1 MRKLWLVLILAMAG
15 VGTMKAQETQERTE
29 PSVDLLTYYT
39 DSTLDGLSGIQLEL
53 ALTEIVYLHKRFP
66 YNRLWD
72 LYHDTDPA
80 PADSIP
86 AWWTDTTM
94 THLVYDMYAWMD
106 QFPKFYEFEKGHAV
120 LAHGQKG
127 GINREHVV
135 PNSWWGA
142 EVGQREAYT
151 DLHHLVPGDG
161 RSNSVGKSDNPLG
174 EYRPGMQLGWPR
186 ETLYN
191 KDSVKYEARG
201 TDSICSR
208 RWDLPDSLFVEYG
221 GATSLFEPADQY
233 KGDFARMYLY
243 VVCAYQGRIHWR
255 TNYMFLSDENDYT
268 TIRPWAID
276 LLLKW
281 HRQDP
286 VSEKERL
293 RNNAV
298 YALQGN
304 RNPFIDYPELA
315 EFIWGEK
322 KEQPLCMAATVSA
335 YSPDYMRPQP
345 QPLISVV
352 PEPEPEPEP
361 KAEPEYQMELH
372 LKMRQ
377 TAHFLLFTTTSNA
390 DLVYVS
396 SDESV
401 ATVDPQTGELT
412 LVGPGETVI
421 TASTEETGEY
431 EASSISYKVV
441 VTRK

>member
-1 MRKLWLVLILAMAG
+1 MKRIGLLLILALAG
-15 VGTMKAQETQERTE
+15 AGAIEAQELPLTAPT
-29 PSVDLLTYYT
+29 VDLSAYYT
-39 DSTLDGLSGIQLEL
+39 DSTLDGLSGVQFEMAL
-53 ALTEIVYLHKRFP
+53 ANIIYPHKRYT
-66 YNRLWD
+66 YNKLWD

-86 AWWTDTTM
+86 TWWTDTTM

-174 EYRPGMQLGWPR
+174 EYRPGMTLGWPR

-191 KDSVKYEARG
+191 KDSIKYEARS

-208 RWDLPDSLFVEYG
+208 RWDLPDSLIVEYG

-243 VVCAYQGRIHWR
+243 VVCAYQGHIHWR
-255 TNYMFLSDENDYT
+255 NNCMFLSDEYDCT
-268 TIRPWAID
+268 TIRPWAIA

-286 VSEKERL
+286 VSEKERV

-304 RNPFIDYPELA
+304 RNPFIDYPEMA
-315 EFIWGEK
+315 EYIWGDK
-322 KEQPLCMAATVSA
+322 QEQPFCLSSTVSA
-335 YSPDYMRPQP
+335 YSEAYMRP
-345 QPLISVV
+345 VE
-352 PEPEPEPEP
+352 EPEEVKPQIEEILP
-361 KAEPEYQMELH
+361 KVEPEYEMVLQ
-372 LKMRQ
+372 LKTRQ
-377 TAHFLLFTTTSNA
+377 TAHFVVFSSTSNA
-390 DLVYVS
+390 DLRYTS
-396 SDESV
+396 SNENV
-401 ATVDPQTGELT
+401 VKVDPETGALT
-412 LVGPGETVI
+412 ITGAGESII
-421 TASTEETGEY
+421 TASSEETNEY
-431 EASSISYKVV
+431 EASAIRYKVI
-441 VTRK
+441 VTK